1 MKQLKFENISFKYRK
16 KDIINDLNLTLDGKK
31 CTALVGPN
39 GSGKTTIG
47 KLLMGILKPE
57 GGCIY
62 YDDLDISNNNLS
74 YLGGRIGYLFQNPA
88 KQIFAVTV
96 RDDLGFPLRM
106 NGEKEEIIHKKIDSM
121 TDLFHLEKI
130 IDSKCHLLSQ
140 GEKQRVALASIFMRE
155 PEYLIL
161 DEPTT
166 SLDQVR
172 KEMLGQSLKKVKE
185 KGVGI
190 LLISHDKKFVESYA
204 DEIIEMG
211 DL

>member
-1 MKQLKFENISFKYRK
+1 MKQLRFENVVFKYKK
-16 KDIINDLNLTLDGKK
+16 KDIINKLSLHLDGKK

-57 GGCIY
+57 EGCIFF
-62 YDDLDISNNNLS
+62 DDLDISNKSLS
-74 YLGGRIGYLFQNPA
+74 YLGGRIGYLFQNPT

-106 NGEKEEIIHKKIDSM
+106 NGEEEKIIQQKIDTM
-121 TDLFHLEKI
+121 TDMFHLEKI

-140 GEKQRVALASIFMRE
+140 GEKQRVALASIFMRN

-166 SLDQVR
+166 SLDQIR
-172 KEMLGQSLKKVKE
+172 KEMLGQSIKAIKD

-190 LLISHDKKFVESYA
+190 LLISHDKKFVENYA
-204 DEIIEMG
+204 DEIIGME